1 MASHRTRILQLVRRI
16 VSPYD
21 QEEQGYPPTATEGS
35 VAGLNEKPLNVATTD
50 QRALIPQHD
59 KLLVFR
65 ALTGIDTVPA
75 LTRAGHSARTAP
87 NLGIYTRVVRAEQH
101 CGWTYHV
108 VSLLINICLGVQIV
122 VAAILTALGAADGP
136 HAAVTAF
143 GAINTII
150 AAILTYVKGSGLP
163 DRLKYHKD
171 EWKQVRE
178 YIEQREREFCLIDCS
193 LDAQEEIMIVEE
205 MYKSVKARLEAVLL
219 LAAEGSAD
227 VFTPK
232 HEPGRCAFRGHC
244 GKQSFFGKE
253 LPCVDNGIAE
263 DPDAELRK
271 ELVDLC
277 GSQWSEGPICCTLDQ
292 LQALKDNLGTPNTL
306 IGSCPACK
314 YNFFNMFCTFTCS
327 PDQSLFVNVTK
338 SAEKNGKHLVTELDQ
353 LISEEYGSGL
363 YDSCKEVKFG
373 GANSKAMDLI
383 GGGAKNYHELLKFLG
398 DVKPLVG
405 SPFQINFPE
414 KYEDPDMRPTDMAP
428 KKCND
433 EDPDYRCV
441 CVDCPEVCP
450 ELPDVKDAKSCRV
463 GVLPCLSFA
472 SIFTYSILLFAFVAY
487 AFGHVAWRRYAQRQ
501 IERTR
506 LLHESSHSDDED
518 EGGPVQSDAMRDRP
532 VKRYWLNDKCDKAF
546 YNLGHTAAR
555 FPGMTIGLSLV
566 VVAIL
571 SAGWF
576 RFDLE
581 REPARLWVSPSSA
594 AAQEKAYFDENF
606 GPFYRAEKVFL
617 VNDTSPSG
625 PGPVLSYETLKWWSE
640 VEKSID
646 KLESETYG
654 KYFHDL
660 CFKPANDACVVQ
672 SVTAYWYTKGEIDP
686 DTWEDDLRGCIK
698 SPVDCRPEFGQPLEP
713 SMVLGGYEDDPL
725 DAKALTVTWVVNNAA
740 TGTGAVAR
748 AIDWENALRDR
759 LLEVQKEATD
769 RGLRLSFN
777 TEISLEQELNKS
789 TNTDAKIIVISYIV
803 MFIYACM
810 ALGTPFKYAF
820 RNPALLLVES
830 KVTLGLVGIVIV
842 LMSIAASI
850 GFFSWVGLKATLII
864 AEVIPFIVL
873 AVGVD
878 NIFLI
883 VHELERVNV
892 SCPDQMVEERVA
904 RALGR
909 MGPSILFSALTEIA
923 TFTLGTAVGMPAVR
937 NFAAYAAGAVLVNA
951 LLQVTMFVSFL
962 SLNQMRVEDHRCE
975 LWPWWQ
981 ITKARIHLNGSNG
994 YVGGGRPSDI
1004 DEESFLQVFI
1014 KNTYAPSL
1022 LGKKVKM
1029 AVVTVFLGLFAAGLA
1044 LLPEIQLG
1052 LDQRVAIPEGS
1063 YLIPYFNDLYEYLEV
1078 GPPLYFVTRGVDVSQ
1093 RHEQQEVCARFTT
1106 CESLSLAN
1114 TLELERQRPEVS
1126 YISSPTASWVD
1137 DFFQWLN
1144 PVFEQC
1150 CVEHGEACFENRKPA
1165 WNVTLSGMPEQE
1177 EFIHYLEKFLTTP
1190 ADDECP
1196 LGGQSAYGNAVVID
1210 KENQKVKASHF
1221 RTAHTPLR
1229 SQSEFIEAYAMA
1241 RRIASDIKQRTGADV
1256 FPYSVFYIF
1265 FDQYLSIVPLTAG
1278 LLSAAVG
1285 IIFVI
1290 ASLLL
1295 GSVLTAAV
1303 VTLTVIMSVIDIMG
1317 AMAVFDVSLNAVS
1330 LVNLIICVGIS
1341 VEFCAHIARA
1351 FMFPSRTFMESSNN
1365 IFSGRDARAW
1375 TALVNVGGSVFS
1387 GITITKLLGV
1397 CVLAFTRSKIFE
1409 IYYFRVWLSLVV
1421 FAALHALVFLPVAL
1435 SLAGGKG
1442 YVDPESEGTA
1452 AQDLTDRRWRAIRV
1466 NDDHSDSEDE
1476 A

>member
-1 MASHRTRILQLVRRI
+1 MRHRLALLF
-16 VSPYD
+16 
-21 QEEQGYPPTATEGS
+21 GATA
-35 VAGLNEKPLNVATTD
+35 V
-50 QRALIPQHD
+50 
-59 KLLVFR
+59 
-65 ALTGIDTVPA
+65 
-75 LTRAGHSARTAP
+75 
-87 NLGIYTRVVRAEQH
+87 
-101 CGWTYHV
+101 
-108 VSLLINICLGVQIV
+108 
-122 VAAILTALGAADGP
+122 LGAGW
-136 HAAVTAF
+136 
-143 GAINTII
+143 
-150 AAILTYVKGSGLP
+150 S
-163 DRLKYHKD
+163 
-171 EWKQVRE
+171 
-178 YIEQREREFCLIDCS
+178 S
-193 LDAQEEIMIVEE
+193 AQ
-205 MYKSVKARLEAVLL
+205 
-219 LAAEGSAD
+219 G
-227 VFTPK
+227 FTPK
-232 HEPGRCAFRGHC
+232 HEAGRCAFRGHC
-244 GKQSFFGKE
+244 GKLGFFGKE
-253 LPCVDNGIAE
+253 LPCVDNGLAE

-277 GSQWSEGPICCTLDQ
+277 GDKWSEGPVCCTMEQ
-292 LQALKDNLGTPNTL
+292 VQALKDNLGTPSTL

-314 YNFFNMFCTFTCS
+314 DNFFNMFCTFTCS
-327 PDQSLFVNVTK
+327 PDQSLFVNVLDAAKKGTK
-338 SAEKNGKHLVTELDQ
+338 QLVTELDQ
-353 LISEEYGSGL
+353 LISTEYGSGL

-383 GGGAKNYHELLKFLG
+383 GGGAKNYHEMLKFLG
-398 DVKPLVG
+398 DKKPLVG
-405 SPFQINFPE
+405 SPFQINFPDNST
-414 KYEDPDMRPTDMAP
+414 DPTMGPLNMKP

-433 EDPDYRCV
+433 EDPNYRCV

-450 ELPDVKDAKSCRV
+450 ELPPVKEADGGRSCRV

-472 SIFTYSILLFAFVAY
+472 SILTYSVLLFTFCAY
-487 AFGHVAWRRYAQRQ
+487 LMGIKAWRGYAQRRV
-501 IERTR
+501 ERTR
-506 LLHESSHSDDED
+506 LLHESSISDDEDD
-518 EGGPVQSDAMRDRP
+518 EGGPVQTMAMRGRP
-532 VKRYWLNDKCDKAF
+532 VNRYWLNDKCDKVF
-546 YNLGHTAAR
+546 YNLGHIAAR
-555 FPGMTIGLSLV
+555 FPGPTIGLSLLI
-566 VVAIL
+566 VAVL

-581 REPARLWVSPSSA
+581 KEPARLWVSPSSA
-594 AAQEKAYFDENF
+594 AAKEKAYFDENF
-606 GPFYRAEKVFL
+606 GPFYRAEKIFL
-617 VNDTSPSG
+617 VNDTSPAG
-625 PGPVLSYETLKWWSE
+625 RGPVLSYETLKWWMD
-640 VEKSID
+640 VEKSVE
-646 KLESETYG
+646 KLESSTYG
-654 KYFHDL
+654 KYLSDV

-672 SVTAYWYTKGEIDP
+672 SVTAYWYSKGGLDP
-686 DTWEDDLRGCIK
+686 DFWEDDLRDCIK
-698 SPVDCRPEFGQPLEP
+698 SPVDCRPEFGQPIDP
-713 SMVLGGYEDDPL
+713 AMVLGGYDEDPL
-725 DAKALTVTWVVNNAA
+725 DASALTVTWVVNNAME
-740 TGTGAVAR
+740 GSGSLAR

-759 LLEVQKEATD
+759 LLEVQQEAAD

-810 ALGTPFKYAF
+810 ALGTPFKHAF

-830 KVTLGLVGIVIV
+830 KVTLGLVGIIIV

-904 RALGR
+904 RAVGR
-909 MGPSILFSALTEIA
+909 MGPSILFSALTETVA
-923 TFTLGTAVGMPAVR
+923 FALGTAVGMPAVR

-951 LLQVTMFVSFL
+951 LLQMTMFVSFL

-994 YVGGGRPSDI
+994 YIAGGRPSDI

-1022 LGKKVKM
+1022 LKKQVKR
-1029 AVVTVFLGLFAAGLA
+1029 AVVVFFLGLFAAGVA
-1044 LLPEIQLG
+1044 LLPEIELG
-1052 LDQRVAIPEGS
+1052 LDQRVAIPDGS
-1063 YLIPYFNDLYEYLEV
+1063 YLIPYFNDLYDYLEI
-1078 GPPLYFVTRGVDVSQ
+1078 GPPVYFVTRDVDVSS
-1093 RHEQQEVCARFTT
+1093 RHEQQEVCGRFTT
-1106 CESLSLAN
+1106 CESLSLTN
-1114 TLELERQRPEVS
+1114 TLELERQRPDVS
-1126 YISSPTASWVD
+1126 YISSPTASWID
-1137 DFFQWLN
+1137 DFFMWLN
-1144 PVFEQC
+1144 PIYENC
-1150 CVEHGEACFENRKPA
+1150 CKEHGSTCFADRTPE
-1165 WNVTLSGMPEQE
+1165 WNTTLYGMPEKD
-1177 EFIHYLEKFLTTP
+1177 EFVHYLDKFLTTP

-1196 LGGQSAYGNAVVID
+1196 LGGQSAYGTAVSMD
-1210 KENQKVKASHF
+1210 ESGKGVKASHF

-1229 SQSEFIEAYAMA
+1229 GQDEFIKAYSAA
-1241 RRIASDIKQRTGADV
+1241 RRIAADISERTGADV

-1290 ASLLL
+1290 ASILL
-1295 GSVLTAAV
+1295 GSALTAAV
-1303 VTLTVIMSVIDIMG
+1303 VALTVIMSVVDIMG
-1317 AMAVFDVSLNAVS
+1317 AMAVFNVSLNAVS

-1351 FMFPSRTFMESSNN
+1351 FMFPSRTVMESNN
-1365 IFSGRDARAW
+1365 NTFRGRDARAW

-1397 CVLAFTRSKIFE
+1397 SVLAFTRSKIFE
-1409 IYYFRVWLSLVV
+1409 IYYFRVWLSLVI

-1435 SLAGGKG
+1435 SIAGGEG

-1452 AQDLTDRRWRAIRV
+1452 AQDLTDRRWRAIRI
-1466 NDDHSDSEDE
+1466 NDNSDSEDD